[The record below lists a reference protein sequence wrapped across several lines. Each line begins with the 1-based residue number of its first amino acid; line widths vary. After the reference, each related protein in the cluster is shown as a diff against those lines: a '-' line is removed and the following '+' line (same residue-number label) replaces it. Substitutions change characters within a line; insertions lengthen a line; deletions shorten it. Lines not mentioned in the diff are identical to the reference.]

1 MPKIGLTSLK
11 QALQNNVCE
20 IRFAK
25 RRPRTTGQLTRTM
38 LCTLDDSIL
47 NSVNGRTTLNF
58 KPASGPPKYNPESKN
73 LLLVWDIFMQDW
85 RMVNMDSCDIIKSI
99 PRDEFWEFF
108 NKTVYSMTIQEKN
121 QFMGR

>member
-1 MPKIGLTSLK
+1 MPKIGLQSLK

-25 RRPRTTGQLTRTM
+25 RREPVFRNM
-38 LCTLDDSIL
+38 LCTLDQEIL

-85 RMVNMDSCDIIKSI
+85 RMVNMDNCDIIKSI
-99 PRDEFWEFF
+99 PRDDFWKYF
-108 NKTVYSMTIQEKN
+108 NENIYSMTIEEKK
-121 QFMGR
+121 QFMGK